1 MNDAKAIGIE
11 PTAAS
16 GLDTVD
22 PLWYKDAVI
31 YQVNVK
37 SFLDSNDDGIGDFKG
52 LTSKL
57 EYIKDLGVNTIWLM
71 PFYPSPLKDDGYDI
85 ADYQNVHPQFGTLE
99 DFRLMLH
106 QAHRLGLKV
115 ITELII
121 NHTSDQHPWFQAARA
136 APPGAPQRDF
146 YVWSD
151 TDQKYL
157 GTRIIFTDTETSNW
171 TWDPVAKAYYWHRFF
186 SHQPDL
192 NFDNPKVLQAVL
204 QIMRFWLDMGVDGF
218 RLDAIPYLVEREG
231 TNNEN
236 LPETHAVIKQ
246 LRAAIDAHYEN
257 RFLLAEA
264 NQWPEDVREYFG
276 DGDGDECHMAYH
288 FPLMPRIYMAIAQA
302 DRYPIIEIMQQT
314 PDIPESCQWAIFLR
328 NHDELTLE
336 MVTSKE
342 RDYMYTT
349 YASDL
354 KARIN
359 LGIRR
364 RLAPLMEND
373 LDRIKL
379 MNSLLLSMPGSPILY
394 YGDEIGMGD
403 NFFIGDRN
411 GVRTPMQWSPDRNAG
426 FSRADP
432 QRLYLPPIMDAVY
445 GYQSTNVEAQS
456 RDPSSL
462 LSWTK
467 RMLAVR
473 KTSQAFGRGSRR
485 FLRPGNRKILAYLRE
500 AGDDTILCVA
510 NLARSAQPV
519 ELNLAAFKGRVPV
532 EMLGRTT
539 FPPIGD
545 LPYLLTIAA
554 YGFYWFRLAIDAEV
568 PSWHEQIVSI
578 EERPVLV
585 LFDGWTSLFRE
596 RVVPWRI
603 GIAEKTRLQF
613 ETDTLPRYIETQRW
627 YAAKGTSIDRA
638 RIADH
643 VLWQEEKLTWLAAL
657 LDLEG
662 GGEHASYFMPLAL
675 AWEER
680 DEERVR
686 NLSTAAVAK
695 IRQQANVG
703 VMGDAFADEMFCRSV
718 VAAMA
723 SRKDIAMT
731 QGKLQFRANGAF
743 DRLAGK
749 DFNILPA
756 SRPRGSSSNTIVVIG
771 DRLMLK
777 GYRRLRSGANPELEM
792 GLYLTEVVRYPN
804 CAPLAGSLEY
814 IANDGETQLLAILQG
829 YVANQGDGWT
839 YSLEYLQRY
848 LEQHRTTPAGDA
860 VPVNAHEAYLAMI
873 RILALRTAELH
884 KALARPA
891 RNPSFSPQPLTRADI
906 DAYRQR
912 AADEARNALGM
923 LAANLE
929 QIPIADR
936 DRAGAVLEL
945 QDQVLG
951 RIESLS
957 NEAPHGLKTR
967 IHGDYH
973 LGQVLVT
980 RNDFVIIDFEGEPGH
995 SLEQRRAKHSP
1006 LRDVAGMQRSF
1017 SYVRHSAL
1025 RKVAH
1030 LEAEA
1035 VKLAPL
1041 ARGWEIEA
1049 RAAFLAAYDA
1059 AACDAKIYGS
1069 EPLQAGQGLL
1079 GLFELEKVLYELRY
1093 ELGNRPTWAG
1103 IPLQGILDWCAA

>member
-1 MNDAKAIGIE
+1 MNDVQVPILETAPPTGIN
-11 PTAAS
+11 ADDA
-16 GLDTVD
+16 
-22 PLWYKDAVI
+22 LWYKDAVI

-37 SFLDSNDDGIGDFKG
+37 SFFDSNDDGIGDFKG

-57 EYIKDLGVNTIWLM
+57 EYIRDLGVNTIWLM

-85 ADYQNVHPQFGTLE
+85 ADYQNVHPQFGTLD
-99 DFRLMLH
+99 DFRTMLG
-106 QAHRLGLKV
+106 QAHHLGLKV
-115 ITELII
+115 VTELII
-121 NHTSDQHPWFQAARA
+121 NHTSDQHPWFQAARH
-136 APPGAPQRDF
+136 APPGSPERDF

-192 NFDNPKVLQAVL
+192 NFDNPRVMQAVL
-204 QIMRFWLDMGVDGF
+204 QTMRFWLDMGVDGF

-236 LPETHAVIKQ
+236 LRETHAVIKE
-246 LRAAIDAHYEN
+246 LRAAIDASYKN

-264 NQWPEDVREYFG
+264 NQWPEDVREYF
-276 DGDGDECHMAYH
+276 GDGDECHMAYH
-288 FPLMPRIYMAIAQA
+288 FPLMPRIYMAIAQE

-349 YASDL
+349 YASDMQ
-354 KARIN
+354 ARIN

-473 KTSQAFGRGSRR
+473 KTSQSFGRGARR

-500 AGDDTILCVA
+500 FGDDTILCVA
-510 NLARSAQPV
+510 NLSRSAQPV
-519 ELNLAAFKGRVPV
+519 ELSLAAFKGRVPV
-532 EMLGRTT
+532 EMLGRTA
-539 FPPIGD
+539 FPPIGE
-545 LPYLLTIAA
+545 LPYLLTISG
-554 YGFYWFRLAIDAEV
+554 YGFYWFRLATDAAV
-568 PSWHEQIVSI
+568 PSWHEQIVSVD
-578 EERPVLV
+578 ERPVLV
-585 LFDGWTSLFRE
+585 LFDGWTSLFRD

-603 GIAEKTRLQF
+603 GMAEKTRTQF

-627 YAAKGTSIDRA
+627 YADKGKAIERV
-638 RIADH
+638 RITEQ
-643 VLWQEEKLTWLAAL
+643 VLWQEGKASWLLAL
-657 LDLEG
+657 VELDGTE
-662 GGEHASYFMPLAL
+662 ERADYFLPLAM

-703 VMGDAFADEMFCRSV
+703 VMGDAFADELFCRAV

-723 SRKDIAMT
+723 VGREIPAV
-731 QGKLQFRANGAF
+731 QGKLRFRPTAAF
-743 DRLAGK
+743 AEIAGQ
-749 DFNILPA
+749 DYATLPVE
-756 SRPRGSSSNTIVVIG
+756 RPRGSSSNTVVNM
-771 DRLMLK
+771 REKLMLK
-777 GYRRLRSGANPELEM
+777 GYRRLRVGLNPELEM
-792 GLYLTEVVRYPN
+792 GLYLTEVANFAN
-804 CAPLAGSLEY
+804 CAPLAGVLEY
-814 IANDGETQLLAILQG
+814 IANDGQTRLLAMLQAF
-829 YVANQGDGWT
+829 VANQGDGWT
-839 YSLEYLQRY
+839 YSLEYVRRH
-848 LEQHRTTPAGDA
+848 LEQYRTTPAGDA
-860 VPVNAHEAYLAMI
+860 LPVNAHEAYLTLI
-873 RILALRTAELH
+873 RVLALRTAELH
-884 KALARPA
+884 RALARPTTDA
-891 RNPSFSPQPLTRADI
+891 AFSPQIMTRADI
-906 DAYRQR
+906 DTYRQR
-912 AADEARNALGM
+912 ALDEARQALDL

-929 QIPIADR
+929 AVPAADR
-936 DRAGAVLEL
+936 ERANAVLA
-945 QDQVLG
+945 QRGQIAA
-951 RIESLS
+951 RIEACAKAA
-957 NEAPHGLKTR
+957 APGTKIR

-995 SLEQRRAKHSP
+995 GLEQRRAKQSP
-1006 LRDVAGMQRSF
+1006 LRDVAGMMRSF
-1017 SYVRHSAL
+1017 GYVQQSAL
-1025 RKVAH
+1025 RSVAH
-1030 LEAEA
+1030 NDAEA
-1035 VKLAPL
+1035 ARLAPL
-1041 ARGWEIEA
+1041 AGQWELEV
-1049 RAAFLAAYDA
+1049 RTAFLTAYDA
-1059 AACDAKIYGS
+1059 AARDAALYDS
-1069 EPLQAGQGLL
+1069 VLPGQGLL
-1079 GLFELEKVLYELRY
+1079 GLFELEKAMYELRY
-1093 ELGNRPTWAG
+1093 EIGNRPSWVG
-1103 IPLQGILDWCAA
+1103 IPLQGILDWGGG

>member
-1 MNDAKAIGIE
+1 
-11 PTAAS
+11 
-16 GLDTVD
+16 
-22 PLWYKDAVI
+22 
-31 YQVNVK
+31 
-37 SFLDSNDDGIGDFKG
+37 
-52 LTSKL
+52 
-57 EYIKDLGVNTIWLM
+57 
-71 PFYPSPLKDDGYDI
+71 
-85 ADYQNVHPQFGTLE
+85 
-99 DFRLMLH
+99 
-106 QAHRLGLKV
+106 
-115 ITELII
+115 
-121 NHTSDQHPWFQAARA
+121 
-136 APPGAPQRDF
+136 
-146 YVWSD
+146 
-151 TDQKYL
+151 
-157 GTRIIFTDTETSNW
+157 
-171 TWDPVAKAYYWHRFF
+171 
-186 SHQPDL
+186 
-192 NFDNPKVLQAVL
+192 
-204 QIMRFWLDMGVDGF
+204 MRFWLDMGVDGF

-276 DGDGDECHMAYH
+276 DGDECHMAYH

-314 PDIPESCQWAIFLR
+314 PDIPDSCQWAIFLR

-373 LDRIKL
+373 PDRIKL
-379 MNSLLLSMPGSPILY
+379 MNSLLLSMPGSPIVY

-500 AGDDTILCVA
+500 FGEDTILCVA
-510 NLARSAQPV
+510 NLSRSAQPV
-519 ELNLAAFKGRVPV
+519 ELNLAEFKGRVPV

-554 YGFYWFRLAIDAEV
+554 FGFYWFRLATDAEV

-578 EERPVLV
+578 DERPVLV

-627 YAAKGTSIDRA
+627 YAAKGARLDRA

-643 VLWQEEKLTWLAAL
+643 LLWQEGKTTWLVAL
-657 LDLEG
+657 LDLESG
-662 GGEHASYFMPLAL
+662 AERTSYFMPLAL

-703 VMGDAFADEMFCRSV
+703 VMGDAFADELFCRSI

-723 SRKDIAMT
+723 ARKEIAMA
-731 QGKLQFRANGAF
+731 QGKLQFRPTAAF
-743 DRLAGK
+743 ARLAGT
-749 DFNILPA
+749 DFNALPVA
-756 SRPRGSSSNTIVVIG
+756 RPRGSSSNTVVNIG
-771 DRLMLK
+771 ERLMLK
-777 GYRRLRSGANPELEM
+777 GYRRLRTGANPELEM
-792 GLYLTEVVRYPN
+792 GLYLTEVAHFPN
-804 CAPLAGSLEY
+804 CAPLAGALEY
-814 IANDGETQLLAILQG
+814 IGNDGEVRLLAILQG
-829 YVANQGDGWT
+829 YVANQGDGWS
-839 YSLEYLQRY
+839 YSLEYLQRH
-848 LEQHRTTPAGDA
+848 LEQHRTAPADDV
-860 VPVNAHEAYLAMI
+860 VPAAAHEAYLAMI
-873 RILALRTAELH
+873 RVLAARTAELH
-884 KALARPA
+884 KALAQ
-891 RNPSFSPQPLTRADI
+891 PSQDSAFSPQPLTRADI
-906 DAYRQR
+906 DAYAQR
-912 AADEARNALGM
+912 AADEARNALEL
-923 LAANLE
+923 LASNLE
-929 QIPIADR
+929 QVPAGGSR
-936 DRAGAVLEL
+936 SGRRRAGAARSG
-945 QDQVLG
+945 LG
-951 RIESLS
+951 
-957 NEAPHGLKTR
+957 AHGSHVAAGAAGAEDSHSRGLPPGPGA
-967 IHGDYH
+967 GDA
-973 LGQVLVT
+973 Q
-980 RNDFVIIDFEGEPGH
+980 
-995 SLEQRRAKHSP
+995 
-1006 LRDVAGMQRSF
+1006 
-1017 SYVRHSAL
+1017 
-1025 RKVAH
+1025 
-1030 LEAEA
+1030 
-1035 VKLAPL
+1035 
-1041 ARGWEIEA
+1041 
-1049 RAAFLAAYDA
+1049 
-1059 AACDAKIYGS
+1059 
-1069 EPLQAGQGLL
+1069 
-1079 GLFELEKVLYELRY
+1079 
-1093 ELGNRPTWAG
+1093 
-1103 IPLQGILDWCAA
+1103 

>member
-1 MNDAKAIGIE
+1 MNDVKS
-11 PTAAS
+11 AALDPAALS
-16 GLDTVD
+16 GLQPQDA
-22 PLWYKDAVI
+22 LWYKDAVI
-31 YQVNVK
+31 YQLNVK
-37 SFLDSNDDGIGDFKG
+37 SFFDSNDDGIGDFKG
-52 LTSKL
+52 LMSKL
-57 EYIKDLGVNTIWLM
+57 EYIRDLGVNTIWLM

-85 ADYQNVHPQFGTLE
+85 SDYQNVHPQYGTLD
-99 DFRLMLH
+99 DFRAML
-106 QAHRLGLKV
+106 QEAHRLGLKV

-121 NHTSDQHPWFQAARA
+121 NHTSDQHPWLQAARA
-136 APPGAPQRDF
+136 APPGSPQRDF

-171 TWDPVAKAYYWHRFF
+171 AWDNHAKAYYWHRFF

-192 NFDNPKVLQAVL
+192 NFDNPKVLEAVL
-204 QIMRFWLDMGVDGF
+204 QTMRFWLDMGVDGF

-276 DGDGDECHMAYH
+276 DGDECHMAYH

-314 PDIPESCQWAIFLR
+314 PDIPDACQWAIFLR

-354 KARIN
+354 QARIN

-411 GVRTPMQWSPDRNAG
+411 GVRTHMQWSPDRNAG

-445 GYQSTNVEAQS
+445 GYPSTNVEAQS

-467 RMLAVR
+467 RLLAVR
-473 KTSQAFGRGSRR
+473 KTSQAFGRGARR

-500 AGDDTILCVA
+500 FGEDTILCVA
-510 NLARSAQPV
+510 NLSRSAQPV
-519 ELNLAAFKGRVPV
+519 ELNLSSFKGRVPV
-532 EMLGRTT
+532 EMLGRTA
-539 FPPIGD
+539 FPPIGE
-545 LPYLLTIAA
+545 LPYLLTISA
-554 YGFYWFRLAIDAEV
+554 YGFYWFSLTTDAEV

-627 YAAKGTSIDRA
+627 YAAKGTTIDRA

-643 VLWQEEKLTWLAAL
+643 VLWQEGKLSWLVTL
-657 LDLEG
+657 LDLDCA
-662 GGEHASYFMPLAL
+662 GEHTGYFLPLAL

-723 SRKDIAMT
+723 ARKEIAMS
-731 QGKLQFRANGAF
+731 QGKLQFRPTTAF
-743 DRLAGK
+743 DQLAGS
-749 DFNILPA
+749 DFGALPVD
-756 SRPRGSSSNTIVVIG
+756 RPRGSSSNTVVTIG
-771 DRLMLK
+771 ERLMLK
-777 GYRRLRSGANPELEM
+777 GYRRLRTGVNPELEM
-792 GLYLTEVVRYPN
+792 GRYLTEVAHYPN
-804 CAPLAGSLEY
+804 CAPLAGALEY
-814 IANDGETQLLAILQG
+814 IGNDGETRLLAMLQG

-839 YSLEYLQRY
+839 HSLEYVQRH
-848 LEQHRTTPAGDA
+848 LEQYRTTPAGDSA
-860 VPVNAHEAYLAMI
+860 PVNAHEAYLALI
-873 RILALRTAELH
+873 RVLAVRTAELH
-884 KALARPA
+884 KALARPTRDRA
-891 RNPSFSPQPLTRADI
+891 FAPQPLSRADI

-912 AADEARNALGM
+912 ALDEARNALDL
-923 LAANLE
+923 LASAVE
-929 QIPIADR
+929 QVPAPDR
-936 DRAGAVLEL
+936 DRAAAVLA
-945 QDQVLG
+945 QRDQVLA
-951 RIESLS
+951 RIDALS
-957 NEAPHGLKTR
+957 SQAPQGLKIR

-995 SLEQRRAKHSP
+995 TLEERSAKQSP
-1006 LRDVAGMQRSF
+1006 LRDVAGMLRSF
-1017 SYVRHSAL
+1017 SYVQHSAL
-1025 RKVAH
+1025 RKIAH
-1030 LEAEA
+1030 NETEGAR
-1035 VKLAPL
+1035 LAPL
-1041 ARGWEIEA
+1041 ARAWEVEV

-1059 AACDAKIYGS
+1059 AARGAKFYGA
-1069 EPLQAGQGLL
+1069 EAPQAGDGLL
-1079 GLFELEKVLYELRY
+1079 GLFELEKALYELRY
-1093 ELGNRPTWAG
+1093 ELGNRPGWAG
-1103 IPLQGILDWCAA
+1103 IPLQGILDRDAV

>member
-1 MNDAKAIGIE
+1 MNDAKSPALE
-11 PTAAS
+11 PAEAS
-16 GLDTVD
+16 GLEPRD

-31 YQVNVK
+31 YQLNVK
-37 SFLDSNDDGIGDFKG
+37 SFFDSNDDGIGDFKG

-57 EYIKDLGVNTIWLM
+57 EYIRDLGVNTIWLM

-85 ADYQNVHPQFGTLE
+85 ADYQDVHPQFGNLD
-99 DFRLMLH
+99 DFRAML
-106 QAHRLGLKV
+106 QAAHRLGLKV

-136 APPGAPQRDF
+136 APPGSPLRDF

-151 TDQKYL
+151 SDQKYL

-171 TWDPVAKAYYWHRFF
+171 TWDSGAKAYYWHRFF

-192 NFDNPKVLQAVL
+192 NFDNPQVLAAVL
-204 QIMRFWLDMGVDGF
+204 QTMRFWLDMGVDGF

-276 DGDGDECHMAYH
+276 DGDECHMAYH

-314 PDIPESCQWAIFLR
+314 PDIPDSCQWAIFLR

-373 LDRIKL
+373 PDRIKL
-379 MNSLLLSMPGSPILY
+379 MNSLLLSMPGSPIVY

-485 FLRPGNRKILAYLRE
+485 FLRPGNRKILAYLRAFGE
-500 AGDDTILCVA
+500 DTILCVA
-510 NLARSAQPV
+510 NLSRSAQPV
-519 ELNLAAFKGRVPV
+519 ELNLAEFKGRVPV

-554 YGFYWFRLAIDAEV
+554 FGFYWFRLATDAEV

-578 EERPVLV
+578 DERPVLV

-627 YAAKGTSIDRA
+627 YAAKGSSIDRA

-643 VLWQEEKLTWLAAL
+643 LLWQEGKTTWLVAL
-657 LDLEG
+657 LDLENAS
-662 GGEHASYFMPLAL
+662 ERTSYFMPLAL

-703 VMGDAFADEMFCRSV
+703 VMGDAFADELFCRSIV
-718 VAAMA
+718 SAMA
-723 SRKDIAMT
+723 ARKEIAMA
-731 QGKLQFRANGAF
+731 QGKLQFRPTAAF
-743 DRLAGK
+743 ARLAGK
-749 DFNILPA
+749 DFNALPVA
-756 SRPRGSSSNTIVVIG
+756 RPRGSSSNTVVNIG
-771 DRLMLK
+771 ERLMLK
-777 GYRRLRSGANPELEM
+777 GYRRLRTGANPELEM
-792 GLYLTEVVRYPN
+792 GLYLTEVVHFPN
-804 CAPLAGSLEY
+804 CAPLAGALEY
-814 IANDGETQLLAILQG
+814 IGNDGQGRLLAILQG
-829 YVANQGDGWT
+829 YVANQGDGWS
-839 YSLEYLQRY
+839 YSLEYLQRH
-848 LEQHRTTPAGDA
+848 LEQHRTAPADDV
-860 VPVNAHEAYLAMI
+860 VPAAAHESYLAMI
-873 RILALRTAELH
+873 RVLAARTAELH
-884 KALARPA
+884 KALAQ
-891 RNPSFSPQPLTRADI
+891 PSRDAAFSPQPLARADI
-906 DAYRQR
+906 DAYAQR
-912 AADEARNALGM
+912 AADEARKALEL
-923 LAANLE
+923 LASNLE
-929 QIPIADR
+929 QVPAADR
-936 DRAGAVLEL
+936 ERADAVLA
-945 QDQVLG
+945 QRDRVLS
-951 RIESLS
+951 RM
-957 NEAPHGLKTR
+957 EAMLPPAPQGLKTR

-995 SLEQRRAKHSP
+995 SLEQRCAKHSP
-1006 LRDVAGMQRSF
+1006 LRDVAGMLRSF
-1017 SYVRHSAL
+1017 SYVQHSAL

-1030 LEAEA
+1030 VDAEA
-1035 VKLAPL
+1035 AKLAPL
-1041 ARGWEIEA
+1041 ARAWEVET

-1059 AACDAKIYGS
+1059 AVRGSKICGPD
-1069 EPLQAGQGLL
+1069 PLQAAVGLL
-1079 GLFELEKVLYELRY
+1079 GLFELEKART
-1093 ELGNRPTWAG
+1093 N
-1103 IPLQGILDWCAA
+1103 